1 MPDEAKRQ
9 HLPAEDKKEQVVMT
23 TTADGEKE
31 DQDMHAFWHSS
42 SHLLAHAVKRLFPE
56 TKLAIGPAIEN
67 GFYYD
72 FDREG
77 GFTTE
82 DLPVIEEEMKKIAK
96 ANYRIERFTL
106 PRDEAIEYVKQQDE
120 PYKLEMVL
128 ALPEDEEISFYKQ
141 EDFTD
146 LCAGPHVRY
155 TKQIKAYK
163 LLSVSGAY
171 WHGDEKNKMLTR
183 IYGVSYPKKE
193 QLDRYLKQL
202 EEAKLRDHRKL
213 GRELELFMTSEAG
226 PGFPF
231 FLPKGMVLRE
241 LLVDYWKELH
251 REAGYVLV
259 STPMILSRSLW
270 EESGHWDHYKDNMYT
285 VVIDEQDYAVKPM
298 NCPGGMLIYKN
309 KPHSYRDLPLRMGE
323 LGLVHRHEK
332 SGTLHGLMRVRAFTQ
347 DDAHI
352 FMTPDQ
358 IEDEVSGIIRLIDRI
373 YSAFGFKY
381 RVELSTRPE
390 NSMGDIEDWN
400 RAESVLQKVLEDM
413 GADYRINP
421 GDGAF
426 YGPKIDFHI
435 EDAIGRGWQC
445 GTIQLDFQMP
455 QRFDLEYT
463 GSDGAKH
470 RPIVVHRTA
479 LGALERFIAILIEH
493 YSGKFPF
500 WLSPEQVRVLS
511 ISQQNSAYAEE
522 VFKRL
527 RLEGFRAELDV
538 RDEKIGYKIR
548 EAQLAKIPYM
558 LVVGDREAEEK
569 TLSVRSR
576 DEGNIGSLGIDAFIV
591 KAHELNT
598 TRYDAAAVDTE
609 DE

>member
-23 TTADGEKE
+23 TTADGEKN

-77 GFTTE
+77 GFTVD
-82 DLPVIEEEMKKIAK
+82 DLPAIEEEMKKIAK
-96 ANYRIERFTL
+96 ANYKIERFTL
-106 PRDEAIEYVKQQDE
+106 PRDEAIEYVKKQDE

-128 ALPEDEEISFYKQ
+128 ALPEDEEISFYTQ
-141 EDFTD
+141 DDFTD
-146 LCAGPHVRY
+146 LCAGPHIRY
-155 TKQIKAYK
+155 TKQIKAFK

-213 GRELELFMTSEAG
+213 GRELELFMTSDAG

-231 FLPKGMVLRE
+231 FLPKGMVLRD
-241 LLVDYWKELH
+241 LLIDYWKELH

-259 STPMILSRSLW
+259 STPMILARSLW

-347 DDAHI
+347 DDAHL

-373 YSAFGFKY
+373 YRAFGFRY

-390 NSMGDIEDWN
+390 NSMGDVEDWN
-400 RAESVLQKVLEDM
+400 RAESVLQKVLEDL
-413 GADYRINP
+413 GTDYRINP

-455 QRFDLEYT
+455 QRFNLEYT

-479 LGALERFIAILIEH
+479 LGAIERFIAILIEH
-493 YSGKFPF
+493 YGGKFPF
-500 WLSPEQVRVLS
+500 WLSPEQVRILS

-522 VFKRL
+522 VVKQL
-527 RLEGFRAELDV
+527 RNQGFRAELDI

-548 EAQLAKIPYM
+548 EAQLAKVPYM
-558 LVVGDREAEEK
+558 LVVGDREAEYK

-576 DEGNIGSLGIDAFIV
+576 DEGNIGSLSIEEFVDKV
-591 KAHELNT
+591 RKLNS
-598 TRYDAAAVDTE
+598 TRYDAAAVNQSE
-609 DE
+609 